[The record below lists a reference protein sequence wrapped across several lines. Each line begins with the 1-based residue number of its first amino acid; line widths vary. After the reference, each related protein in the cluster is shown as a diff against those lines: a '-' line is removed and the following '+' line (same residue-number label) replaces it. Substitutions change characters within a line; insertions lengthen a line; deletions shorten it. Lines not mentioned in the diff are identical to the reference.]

1 MKGST
6 LCVVHLDKIP
16 LRVVDKADGHEVTE
30 RFRVT
35 NNLPVPQTQTE
46 MLPLLAKSAVF
57 LCKETPIAPV
67 RLHLP
72 RFQKS
77 LQSLEIGVNLLF
89 CLLAD

>member
-46 MLPLLAKSAVF
+46 MLPLSQNQQYFFA
-57 LCKETPIAPV
+57 
-67 RLHLP
+67 R
-72 RFQKS
+72 RRQ
-77 LQSLEIGVNLLF
+77 
-89 CLLAD
+89 